1 MINKNP
7 QEIEELGLPER
18 WSVLLSEGLLAIVF
32 GIIILAWPGI
42 SLLVM
47 VTLFG
52 IYAIIDGISAIWLGI
67 TGKRSF
73 LFMLVIGLIGV
84 GAGLVILAWPGLTL
98 FALLV
103 IMAVWAIGKGLVQ
116 VVSAISRRQEEN
128 SWLTGVAGTLSLV
141 FGVLLLAWPITGLLV
156 LVMLTGL
163 YLILFGI
170 TLAFTSIQLKHMRE
184 AKAR

>member
-128 SWLTGVAGTLSLV
+128 SWLTGVAGTLSRFRRPAPGMAHNRVAGAGHAHRPLSHTLRDHA
-141 FGVLLLAWPITGLLV
+141 GVHVHPA
-156 LVMLTGL
+156 
-163 YLILFGI
+163 
-170 TLAFTSIQLKHMRE
+170 
-184 AKAR
+184 

>member
-1 MINKNP
+1 MNNRNL
-7 QEIEELGLPER
+7 QEIEEQGLPER
-18 WSVLLSEGLLAIVF
+18 WSVLLSEGVLAIVF

-42 SLLVM
+42 SLLLL

-52 IYAIIDGISAIWLGI
+52 IYAIVDGISAIWLGI

-73 LFMLVIGLIGV
+73 LFMLVIGIIGV
-84 GAGLVILAWPGLTL
+84 GAGLVVLAWPGPTL

-103 IMAVWAIGKGLVQ
+103 VMAVWAIGKGLVQ
-116 VVSAISRRQEEN
+116 IVSAVSRRQEEN
-128 SWLTGVAGTLSLV
+128 SWLVGVAGTLSLV

-170 TLAFTSIQLKHMRE
+170 TLAFMSIQLKHTGE
-184 AKAR
+184 ARAR